1 MAEIFQENGPFR
13 LRFCNRF
20 SKLKANFAK
29 KTYRTMLMMLS
40 ILGIDWHAWLTVIL
54 IITMFAILLKTNL
67 PTDIVFLGGMTI
79 LLISGTLTQQQ
90 TLASFSSE
98 SVFTVGVLYIVVA
111 GLVYSGAVQW
121 AVDHLLGTP
130 KGYRKAIVK
139 LMVPVAALSAFL
151 SNSTVVAMF
160 INIVKVW
167 ARKLNIAPGKLYIPL
182 SYAAGMGGICTLIGT
197 PPNLIISSYYTGQSG
212 ISLPIFTTLLPGL
225 FCLVVGIAAT
235 VILSKL
241 LPDRR
246 ADTEQ
251 TIDIDRSVIYELKVS
266 SHNRLVGQ
274 SFKDCGLN
282 QYVSF
287 NTDNSDKPRI
297 MSIVRF
303 DRDIVSN
310 VNEDEVLMGGDH
322 IAISGNANDI
332 MNICN
337 KFGLQNS
344 VYGMDEI
351 PESGTRTLVATFI
364 MIGIIVLSYLSI
376 FSILECCF
384 IAAMLMIICRCCT
397 IKQARQSISWDILM
411 VFAGSIC
418 LGSAIEQTGLA
429 EMTAKGILSICG
441 SNPIVILTA
450 ICLAGTFITEFVSN
464 TAAGAIFAPIAYNT
478 ALQLGVNP
486 LTFCVALMIS
496 VSSSFATPIGS
507 PTHLMVYGP
516 GGYRFND
523 FMRIGIPMNFIILA
537 ANIFITTLVFPL

>member
-1 MAEIFQENGPFR
+1 
-13 LRFCNRF
+13 
-20 SKLKANFAK
+20 
-29 KTYRTMLMMLS
+29 MLMMLS

-287 NTDNSDKPRI
+287 NTDNSNKPRI

-303 DRDIVSN
+303 DRDIVSY

-351 PESGTRTLVATFI
+351 PKSGTRTLVATFI

-537 ANIFITTLVFPL
+537 ANIFITPLVFPL

>member
-1 MAEIFQENGPFR
+1 
-13 LRFCNRF
+13 
-20 SKLKANFAK
+20 
-29 KTYRTMLMMLS
+29 MLMMLS

-351 PESGTRTLVATFI
+351 PKSGTRTLVATFI

>member
-1 MAEIFQENGPFR
+1 
-13 LRFCNRF
+13 
-20 SKLKANFAK
+20 
-29 KTYRTMLMMLS
+29 MLMMLS

-287 NTDNSDKPRI
+287 NTDNSNKPRI

-303 DRDIVSN
+303 DRDIVSY

-351 PESGTRTLVATFI
+351 PKSGTRTLVATFI

>member
-1 MAEIFQENGPFR
+1 M
-13 LRFCNRF
+13 
-20 SKLKANFAK
+20 
-29 KTYRTMLMMLS
+29 
-40 ILGIDWHAWLTVIL
+40 
-54 IITMFAILLKTNL
+54 
-67 PTDIVFLGGMTI
+67 
-79 LLISGTLTQQQ
+79 
-90 TLASFSSE
+90 
-98 SVFTVGVLYIVVA
+98 
-111 GLVYSGAVQW
+111 
-121 AVDHLLGTP
+121 
-130 KGYRKAIVK
+130 
-139 LMVPVAALSAFL
+139 
-151 SNSTVVAMF
+151 
-160 INIVKVW
+160 
-167 ARKLNIAPGKLYIPL
+167 
-182 SYAAGMGGICTLIGT
+182 
-197 PPNLIISSYYTGQSG
+197 
-212 ISLPIFTTLLPGL
+212 
-225 FCLVVGIAAT
+225 
-235 VILSKL
+235 
-241 LPDRR
+241 
-246 ADTEQ
+246 
-251 TIDIDRSVIYELKVS
+251 IYELKVS

-351 PESGTRTLVATFI
+351 PKSGTRTLVATFI

-397 IKQARQSISWDILM
+397 IKQARQSICWDILM

>member
-1 MAEIFQENGPFR
+1 
-13 LRFCNRF
+13 
-20 SKLKANFAK
+20 
-29 KTYRTMLMMLS
+29 MLMMLS

-90 TLASFSSE
+90 ALASFSSE

-225 FCLVVGIAAT
+225 FCLVAGIAAT

-351 PESGTRTLVATFI
+351 PKSGTRTLVATFI